1 MKSCTRCGRSGS
13 HAFRRTQDGLYEC
26 STITACRARA
36 RRAAAGTSRGGRGH
50 PAGARPVTGVA
61 YVIGRDGALRELV
74 EGTLRHET
82 RYSVAVA
89 QPTRSTLVSL
99 GLRNVQLIA
108 VEASCLASVGFRNE
122 FSLRRR
128 EAQLRS
134 VPVIV
139 YGAED
144 EVVACGPREVRTW
157 QIGYRQAPE
166 EVADR
171 LPHCLRQA
179 GVNHASPPA
188 GRSSMAAAAGD

>member
-1 MKSCTRCGRSGS
+1 
-13 HAFRRTQDGLYEC
+13 
-26 STITACRARA
+26 
-36 RRAAAGTSRGGRGH
+36 
-50 PAGARPVTGVA
+50 VTGVA